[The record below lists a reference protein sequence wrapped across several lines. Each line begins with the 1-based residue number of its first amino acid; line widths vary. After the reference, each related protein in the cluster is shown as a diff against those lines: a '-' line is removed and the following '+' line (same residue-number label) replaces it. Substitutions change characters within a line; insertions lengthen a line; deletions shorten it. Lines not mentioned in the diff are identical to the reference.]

1 MKKQNYS
8 TFTSYLSKTHKN
20 VDLYRLYNPH
30 FSSFCK
36 SYSYDHDF
44 YLTYFSRHMIT
55 ERNILTIFSIY
66 AHFSY
71 GMTKKET
78 IKDFILFLK
87 NINSVVFWKS
97 FSFRGCNVI
106 YLDKKRE
113 QKEISWFTFSRIYD
127 EVLGIKEYQFNNN
140 TYRKTA

>member
-30 FSSFCK
+30 FTSFCK
-36 SYSYDHDF
+36 SYTYDHDF

-66 AHFSY
+66 THFSY

-78 IKDFILFLK
+78 IRDFILFLK
-87 NINSVVFWKS
+87 KINSVVFWKS

-106 YLDKKRE
+106 YFNKNENKKKYHGLPFHE
-113 QKEISWFTFSRIYD
+113 SMTKY
-127 EVLGIKEYQFNNN
+127 
-140 TYRKTA
+140 

>member
-1 MKKQNYS
+1 MKKQNYA

-36 SYSYDHDF
+36 SYTYDHDF

-55 ERNILTIFSIY
+55 ERNILTISSIY
-66 AHFSY
+66 THFSY

-78 IKDFILFLK
+78 IRDFILFLK

-97 FSFRGCNVI
+97 LSFRGCNVI
-106 YLDKKRE
+106 ILTKSENKKKYHGLPFHE
-113 QKEISWFTFSRIYD
+113 SMTKY
-127 EVLGIKEYQFNNN
+127 
-140 TYRKTA
+140 

>member
-36 SYSYDHDF
+36 SYTYDHDF

-87 NINSVVFWKS
+87 NINSVVFWNHSPSVVAMLFIWIKS
-97 FSFRGCNVI
+97 EN
-106 YLDKKRE
+106 KKKYHGLPFHE
-113 QKEISWFTFSRIYD
+113 SMTKY
-127 EVLGIKEYQFNNN
+127 
-140 TYRKTA
+140 

>member
-36 SYSYDHDF
+36 SYTYDHDF

-55 ERNILTIFSIY
+55 ERNILTIFSN
-66 AHFSY
+66 
-71 GMTKKET
+71 
-78 IKDFILFLK
+78 ILNLRSLLLWHDQERNDQRFHTV
-87 NINSVVFWKS
+87 S
-97 FSFRGCNVI
+97 
-106 YLDKKRE
+106 
-113 QKEISWFTFSRIYD
+113 
-127 EVLGIKEYQFNNN
+127 
-140 TYRKTA
+140 